1 MRKFLI
7 LVIFSLCSCS
17 SNLTNNAGKDLNFSD
32 PMNFDE
38 FLTKLKIYAKNK
50 SYPNIDN

>member
-7 LVIFSLCSCS
+7 LAIFSLCSCS
-17 SNLTNNAGKDLNFSD
+17 SNSTNNAGKDLNFSD

-38 FLTKLKIYAKNK
+38 FLIKLEIYAKNK